1 MGYWLKNTLQPIQCP
16 MTTATSMTSIEP
28 LNLDSTVQCVAV
40 IGYGL
45 IGGSIGLALQAARSA
60 AQMRIW
66 DPQESARQLAA
77 TQLGAGAVAASL
89 QAAVEEADLVLIT
102 VPTMAFATVLHEV
115 LAAAKPTA
123 LVSDVASVK
132 GAIMEVLCQLP
143 PEQRARVVPAHP
155 IAGSEQSGAGHA
167 KADLF
172 WQRQVIVTPSAGTD
186 AQHLRALVHF
196 WQALGARVV
205 TMTPE
210 AHDEVFSAV
219 SHLPHLI
226 AFAYLGGLASSNTGH
241 DYTAMAGPGF
251 HDFTRI
257 AGANPGLWAD
267 ICVANQQALVR
278 DLEGFKSQIE
288 QLSKALAQ
296 GDRSA
301 LAEHFAQAKSVRS
314 AYESCVHERLQ
325 TKPS

>member
-1 MGYWLKNTLQPIQCP
+1 MQCP
-16 MTTATSMTSIEP
+16 MTTVFSTTAAEP
-28 LNLDSTVQCVAV
+28 LGAHNPKQCVAV

-45 IGGSIGLALQAARSA
+45 IGGSIGLALQATGLAR
-60 AQMRIW
+60 QIRVW
-66 DPQESARQLAA
+66 DPQEAARQVAA
-77 TQLGAGAVAASL
+77 EQLGAGSVADSL
-89 QAAVEEADLVLIT
+89 QAAVAGADLVLIT
-102 VPTMAFATVLHEV
+102 VPTMAFAAVLQQV
-115 LAAAKPTA
+115 LAAAKPSA

-132 GAIMEVLCQLP
+132 GAIMEVLDQLP

-155 IAGSEQSGAGHA
+155 IAGSEQSGASHA

-172 WQRQVIVTPSAGTD
+172 WQRQVIVTPSAGTA
-186 AQHLRALVHF
+186 AQHVLVIEHF

-205 TMTPE
+205 TMTPQ

-226 AFAYLGGLASSNTGH
+226 AFAYLGGLASASTGH

-257 AGANPGLWAD
+257 AGANPALWAD

-278 DLEGFKSQIE
+278 DLEGFKSQID
-288 QLSKALAQ
+288 QLSKALVQ

-301 LAEHFAQAKSVRS
+301 LTAHFAAAKTMRS
-314 AYESCVHERLQ
+314 AYESCVHQRMQ
-325 TKPS
+325 AKPN

>member
-1 MGYWLKNTLQPIQCP
+1 MR
-16 MTTATSMTSIEP
+16 SFDP
-28 LNLDSTVQCVAV
+28 LSVHHTVQCVAV

-45 IGGSIGLALQAARSA
+45 IGGSIGLALQAAGSA
-60 AQMRIW
+60 RQIRVW
-66 DPQESARQLAA
+66 DPQDAARQVAA
-77 TQLGAGAVAASL
+77 QQLGAGAVADSL

-102 VPTMAFATVLHEV
+102 VPTMAFATVLHQV
-115 LAAAKPTA
+115 LAAAKPSA

-132 GAIMEVLCQLP
+132 GAIMDVLRQLP

-155 IAGSEQSGAGHA
+155 IAGSEQSGASHA

-172 WQRQVIVTPSAGTD
+172 WQRQVILTPSVGTD
-186 AQHLRALVHF
+186 TQYIQTVEHF

-210 AHDEVFSAV
+210 AHDEIFSAV

-226 AFAYLGGLASSNTGH
+226 AFAYLGGLASSSTGH

-278 DLEGFKSQIE
+278 DLEGFKSQID

-301 LAEHFAQAKSVRS
+301 LTEHFAAAKSMRS

-325 TKPS
+325 AKPN